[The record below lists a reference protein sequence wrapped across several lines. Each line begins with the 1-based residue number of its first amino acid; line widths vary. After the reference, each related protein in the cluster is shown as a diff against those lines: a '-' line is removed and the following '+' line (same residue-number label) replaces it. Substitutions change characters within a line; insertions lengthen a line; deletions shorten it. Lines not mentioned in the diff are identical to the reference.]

1 MWKPHLIDRING
13 SRIAYLA
20 SQQLA
25 TGGCLEERALVISRD
40 WFVKYHCCAIYI
52 TLHTY
57 IRFHHS
63 SQSEVVVVVLSDD
76 LGNLLLGLVLGALA
90 VNEVKLE
97 RKVDQPQN
105 QGRW

>member
-1 MWKPHLIDRING
+1 M
-13 SRIAYLA
+13 
-20 SQQLA
+20 
-25 TGGCLEERALVISRD
+25 
-40 WFVKYHCCAIYI
+40 KYHCCAVYI

-97 RKVDQPQN
+97 RKADQPQN
-105 QGRW
+105 QSGW